1 MIKWEELDLPEF
13 EDEAA
18 TKVRLDEIH
27 RAMLAE
33 KGLSTTPN
41 KNSPGFAP
49 TPYQSRQVSVMAALG
64 LEAKDIALVLDVD
77 ERLVKN
83 YYHKE
88 LKVSHNL
95 ANMMVAKVAL
105 QMAMSGRFPDMTKFW
120 LKSRGGWK
128 EQVASAYDGGKG
140 PEGDIGSAKDRLR
153 RMVGSNLKPEVK
165 VKP

>member
-1 MIKWEELDLPEF
+1 MIKWEDLELPEF

-27 RAMLAE
+27 RSILAE
-33 KGLSTTPN
+33 KGLSTVPS

-64 LEAKDIALVLDVD
+64 LEARDIALVLDVE

-120 LKSRGGWK
+120 LKTRGGWK
-128 EQVASAYDGGKG
+128 ETVAAQMSDGKN
-140 PEGDIGSAKDRLR
+140 DADLGSAKDRLR
-153 RMVGSNLKPEVK
+153 RMVGSNLKTEAK
-165 VKP
+165 VK